1 MVNDEMGVHWLAFS
15 ARRDSGVQ
23 VAQINRRRS
32 GRLLAVLILAVAILP
47 AAVGQS
53 QHSPGAQAQG
63 RFARAADTTSRE
75 GVHAKLPPH
84 ISTLLGLS
92 KEEECP
98 VMQNVVRTGTI
109 VQGFDVSAAN
119 TNDVVLFVVDETAND
134 QMLYLTSPAGA
145 LRKVVAVKAGVG
157 AEARITEKDKKAFEK
172 EKQFWTDRLAPAH
185 SAK

>member
-1 MVNDEMGVHWLAFS
+1 
-15 ARRDSGVQ
+15 
-23 VAQINRRRS
+23 
-32 GRLLAVLILAVAILP
+32 
-47 AAVGQS
+47 
-53 QHSPGAQAQG
+53 
-63 RFARAADTTSRE
+63 
-75 GVHAKLPPH
+75 
-84 ISTLLGLS
+84 
-92 KEEECP
+92 
-98 VMQNVVRTGTI
+98 MQNVVRTGTI